1 MNMTVVVVENPMSQ
15 PAKRLVGTISR
26 YLPQIQHGVYLGM
39 LDSREH
45 NRLTEYLVNA
55 KVNVSISRPGSGA
68 FGLTTTYIGDVARI
82 RLDDAELF
90 AVVKKKKSTKTGSI
104 SSM

>member
-1 MNMTVVVVENPMSQ
+1 MS
-15 PAKRLVGTISR
+15 
-26 YLPQIQHGVYLGM
+26 QIQHGVYVGM

-45 NRLTEYLVNA
+45 KRLTEHLENA
-55 KVNVSISRPGSGA
+55 KVNVSISRPGIGT

-82 RLDDAELF
+82 SLDDTELF
-90 AVVKKKKSTKTGSI
+90 AVVKKKKSTKTGST